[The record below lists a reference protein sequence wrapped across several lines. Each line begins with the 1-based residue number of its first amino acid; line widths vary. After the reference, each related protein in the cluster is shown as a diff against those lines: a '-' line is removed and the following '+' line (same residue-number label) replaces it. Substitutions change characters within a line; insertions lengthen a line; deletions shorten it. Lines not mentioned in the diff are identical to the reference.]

1 MEIGVNNIDERKM
14 SEETIK
20 GSELNLKTI
29 FDNISESV
37 LLADKD
43 GIIISFNNKT
53 KENVFRNINKE
64 LKIGK
69 SVFYYI
75 EKSRKP
81 FFKETVNRGIK
92 R

>member
-20 GSELNLKTI
+20 GSELNLETI

-53 KENVFRNINKE
+53 KENVF
-64 LKIGK
+64 
-69 SVFYYI
+69 
-75 EKSRKP
+75 
-81 FFKETVNRGIK
+81 
-92 R
+92 

>member
-29 FDNISESV
+29 FDNIPESV

-43 GIIISFNNKT
+43 GIIISFNNK
-53 KENVFRNINKE
+53 NQ
-64 LKIGK
+64 
-69 SVFYYI
+69 
-75 EKSRKP
+75 RKC
-81 FFKETVNRGIK
+81 F
-92 R
+92 

>member
-29 FDNISESV
+29 FDNISESA

-43 GIIISFNNKT
+43 GISNII
-53 KENVFRNINKE
+53 
-64 LKIGK
+64 
-69 SVFYYI
+69 
-75 EKSRKP
+75 
-81 FFKETVNRGIK
+81 
-92 R
+92 